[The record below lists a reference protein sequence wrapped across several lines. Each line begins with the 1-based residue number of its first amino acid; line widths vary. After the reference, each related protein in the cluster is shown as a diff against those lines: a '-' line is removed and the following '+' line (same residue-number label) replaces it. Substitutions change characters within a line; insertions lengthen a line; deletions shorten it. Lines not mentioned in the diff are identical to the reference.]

1 MMTATEIANLEY
13 ALAADAA
20 YRAADAAD
28 AAIAASVA
36 AKADKDEAYPADA
49 DADADAAWAA
59 YDILNDSYYA
69 ARLATQRA
77 VDAAFFAAEAA
88 WRVDAT
94 EAGNAA
100 DDAAWRAYNGAV

>member
-28 AAIAASVA
+28 AAIAALTVS
-36 AKADKDEAYPADA
+36 KADRDEACPA
-49 DADADAAWAA
+49 DADADAAWTA

-69 ARLATQRA
+69 ARLAAQRA
-77 VDAAFFAAEAA
+77 VDAAFFAAETA

-100 DDAAWRAYNGAV
+100 DAAAWRAYNGAV